1 MQHKYC
7 FEVVH
12 CLLVDLQS
20 TTDDLLFGRVPVI
33 LGGDFAQI
41 LLVVKHGSQADIV
54 RACLQESFIW
64 PQLSRLYLRIN
75 MQVCKGEYSQDFVC

>member
-12 CLLVDLQS
+12 RLMVDLRS
-20 TTDDLLFGRVPVI
+20 VADDVLFRGVPVI

-41 LLVVKHGSQADIV
+41 LLVVPHGSRADMV
-54 RACLQESFIW
+54 RA
-64 PQLSRLYLRIN
+64 YL
-75 MQVCKGEYSQDFVC
+75 